1 MIALNVRFKSGLIE
15 HQQVALLRRAALCRK
30 STPSPACSCM
40 LVSLACAN
48 PFLHPRSEINSSKA
62 ARQFSLPQ
70 RHIRTTCAPGPRCSS
85 TTFDQRR
92 ASTPCPIC
100 SNSTQ
105 VPCDACKGSG
115 RLTKSGYHAKNPVNA
130 AKIVGNRRPLCKK
143 CMMLYPCT
151 YMSLPVH
158 CRTSYN
164 HFHLCSHN
172 LQAQNG
178 QHCRK
183 QLAGAISEQHKR

>member
-1 MIALNVRFKSGLIE
+1 MIALNVRFKSSLIE
-15 HQQVALLRRAALCRK
+15 HQQVALLRGAALCRK

-40 LVSLACAN
+40 LVNLACAN

-62 ARQFSLPQ
+62 ARQLSLPQ
-70 RHIRTTCAPGPRCSS
+70 RHIRTKCAPGPRCSS

-158 CRTSYN
+158 CRTS
-164 HFHLCSHN
+164 
-172 LQAQNG
+172 
-178 QHCRK
+178 
-183 QLAGAISEQHKR
+183 